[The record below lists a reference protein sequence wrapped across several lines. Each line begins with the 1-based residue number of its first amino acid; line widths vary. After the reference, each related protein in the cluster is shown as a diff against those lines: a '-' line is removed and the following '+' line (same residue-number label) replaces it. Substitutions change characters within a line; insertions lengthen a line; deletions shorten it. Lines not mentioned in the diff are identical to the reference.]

1 MIVILGLIIVV
12 AVAIVGVAGVLGNG
26 GSAHALTHGFSVLGY
41 HVTGS
46 TGTLF
51 LYGIVLGAV
60 TVAGL
65 GLLLAGARRTS
76 RRGRAARRGLRQS
89 RRETAAVTRERDD
102 LIDQREATRAETP
115 AAKEHGSDNGDRHSG
130 PDDGLRGRLH
140 LLGHRSAPRQ
150 DTATTHQ
157 QSLNGQ
163 PVPDVPADEAAPA
176 E

>member
-12 AVAIVGVAGVLGNG
+12 AAAIVGVAGVLGNG